1 MDFIVNSHDLS
12 KELSN
17 LHPVVNAKNRMPILD
32 NILFEVSN
40 NKLTLTSSDL
50 DTTLV
55 SSIEAQSD
63 EEDSFGL
70 PAQMLFDTIKT
81 YDNQPLTIRKEKDA
95 PLEIRSAHGHC
106 HIPWVHSDEFPKGII
121 LPSPE
126 TISIGAHDLCEGI
139 GNALFAISVDDLR
152 KVLTG
157 IHFNFGPN
165 GTDIVS
171 TDAHKLVRHRIP
183 HLKREEEVKFIIPKK
198 PATIIKSAL
207 ADKDGDVLVE
217 YNKSNAKF
225 MIDDTVITCRLI
237 DGKYP
242 NYMAVFPS
250 ESPNVLTIDRTRLR
264 DIVQRISNFSNKA
277 TYQTKFSFSGSQM
290 HLVAKDIDYSI
301 NAEETHSCNYRGD
314 DLTISFNSRYMT
326 EILSQLKSN
335 VVTLKLSL
343 PRSAG
348 IFYPQPDDEDGTPD
362 HQLAMLLMPVEV

>member
-12 KELSN
+12 KELHN
-17 LHPVVNAKNRMPILD
+17 LNPVVNAKNRMPILD
-32 NILFEVSN
+32 NILFEVTK

-50 DTTLV
+50 ETTLTT
-55 SSIEAQSD
+55 SIEIQSE

-81 YDNQPLTIRKEKDA
+81 FDNQPLTIHKKDNTA
-95 PLEIRSAHGHC
+95 LEIRSAHGHC
-106 HIPWVHSDEFPKGII
+106 QIPWVHSDEFPKGII

-126 TISIGAHDLCEGI
+126 TISIGAQDLREGI
-139 GNALFAISVDDLR
+139 GNALFAVSVDDLR
-152 KVLTG
+152 KVLMG

-171 TDAHKLVRHRIP
+171 TDAHKLVRHNIP
-183 HLKREEEVKFIIPKK
+183 YLKREEEVKFIIPKK
-198 PATIIKSAL
+198 PAGIIRAAL

-242 NYMAVFPS
+242 NYLAVFPS
-250 ESPNVLTIDRTRLR
+250 ESPNVLTIERTRLR

-277 TYQTKFSFSGSQM
+277 TYQTKFFFSGNQM
-290 HLVAKDIDYSI
+290 HLVAKDIDFSI
-301 NAEETHSCNYRGD
+301 NAEETHGCNYRGD

-326 EILSQLKSN
+326 EILTQLKSD
-335 VVTLKLSL
+335 VVALKLSL

-348 IFYPQPDDEDGTPD
+348 IFYPQPNDEEGTQD
-362 HQLAMLLMPVEV
+362 HQLAMLLMPVDG